1 MEQSSTIEYLPQK
14 LLPLCLTKEDVLTD
28 IVAREIMEPILLTQ
42 DYLKMLGESSGRVIL
57 VSGCS
62 ESSFLCKFITR
73 FHFLLLN
80 LLEQ

>member
-1 MEQSSTIEYLPQK
+1 
-14 LLPLCLTKEDVLTD
+14 
-28 IVAREIMEPILLTQ
+28 MEPILLTQ